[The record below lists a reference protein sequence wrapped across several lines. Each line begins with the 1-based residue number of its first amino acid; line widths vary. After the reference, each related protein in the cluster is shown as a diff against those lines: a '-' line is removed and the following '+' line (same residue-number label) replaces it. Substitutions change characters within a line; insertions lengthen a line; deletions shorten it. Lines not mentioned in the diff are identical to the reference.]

1 MQSIVT
7 TFNLMS
13 QSANSMM
20 TNPKF
25 LSSAFWYGF
34 LIFGSYHMT
43 KTSIAMLST
52 TFMARFGRPQLV
64 RETSKIATA
73 NFLGLPYQYS
83 KKMILSRL
91 AMTEANLL
99 DGVILEK

>member
-1 MQSIVT
+1 
-7 TFNLMS
+7 
-13 QSANSMM
+13 
-20 TNPKF
+20 
-25 LSSAFWYGF
+25 
-34 LIFGSYHMT
+34 
-43 KTSIAMLST
+43 MLSM

-83 KKMILSRL
+83 KKLILSRL

-99 DGVILEK
+99 DGVILEKKLEE